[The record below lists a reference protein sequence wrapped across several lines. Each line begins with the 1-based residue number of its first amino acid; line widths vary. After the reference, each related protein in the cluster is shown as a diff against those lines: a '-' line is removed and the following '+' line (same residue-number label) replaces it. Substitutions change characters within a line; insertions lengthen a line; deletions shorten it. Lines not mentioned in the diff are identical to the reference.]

1 MIFSDTRAERRL
13 GTIPWEDYSPK
24 SYSEGDILAA
34 GNIRQAYDIK
44 AIVKI
49 LSRMLRGHPPIAAV
63 VAHQVPMAHSPK
75 AKVTPIIW
83 STSPVA
89 EWESILEDGA
99 EPDNVGKT
107 EAKVFPM
114 RSIA

>member
-1 MIFSDTRAERRL
+1 MRAELRF
-13 GTIPWEDYSPK
+13 GAIPWEDYSPEI
-24 SYSEGDILAA
+24 YSEGDILAA
-34 GNIRQAYDIK
+34 GNIRQAYELK
-44 AIVKI
+44 TAVKI
-49 LSRMLRGHPPIAAV
+49 VGRIMRGGHSPIAAV
-63 VAHQVPMAHSPK
+63 VAHQVPIAHSPK
-75 AKVTPIIW
+75 ANVTPIVW